1 MSAPQGAKEPGM
13 EDFQAR
19 ALQEKVAG
27 NAAHKV
33 ESPVRHR
40 SCPYWLEEG
49 QLTLVEDTPYPQH
62 FSDMLRQQNIS
73 RKMQQEYVLYSSS
86 YPMLIPYC

>member
-1 MSAPQGAKEPGM
+1 MSAPQGAKEPGV
-13 EDFQAR
+13 EELQAR

-40 SCPYWLEEG
+40 PCPYWLEEC
-49 QLTLVEDTPYPQH
+49 QLTLVEEDTPYPEH
-62 FSDMLRQQNIS
+62 FSDMLQQQNIS
-73 RKMQQEYVLYSSS
+73 RKLQ
-86 YPMLIPYC
+86 